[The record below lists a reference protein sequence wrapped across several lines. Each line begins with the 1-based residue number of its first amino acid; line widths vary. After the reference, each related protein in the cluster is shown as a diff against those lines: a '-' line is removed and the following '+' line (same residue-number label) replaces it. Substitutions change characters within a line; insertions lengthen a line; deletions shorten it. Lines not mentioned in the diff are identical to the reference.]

1 MISLVEPLNA
11 TNLEKKSK
19 KSNNRQLLLNSYL
32 WFTRGDVFTI
42 GYRLCGFGYV
52 FTGLCVRVRFSGMR
66 NASTT
71 FLMRNIF
78 AKISV
83 ELYAT
88 LYGLSRLNFKFL
100 DYAKKKFNYRGAKL
114 YYLRNKSNVESWV
127 G

>member
-1 MISLVEPLNA
+1 MLG
-11 TNLEKKSK
+11 SK
-19 KSNNRQLLLNSYL
+19 
-32 WFTRGDVFTI
+32 
-42 GYRLCGFGYV
+42 
-52 FTGLCVRVRFSGMR
+52 
-66 NASTT
+66 TT

-114 YYLRNKSNVESWV
+114 YYLRNKSNIES
-127 G
+127 

>member
-1 MISLVEPLNA
+1 MHSNQIITKQFKN
-11 TNLEKKSK
+11 KSRSTK
-19 KSNNRQLLLNSYL
+19 TRNHLLNNYL
-32 WFTRGDVFTI
+32 WFTRGDVFTV

-52 FTGLCVRVRFSGMR
+52 FTGLCVRIKFKSMLGTG
-66 NASTT
+66 TT
-71 FLMRNIF
+71 FLLRNIF

-114 YYLRNKSNVESWV
+114 YYLRNKSNVES
-127 G
+127 